1 MNTNLAYQDYP
12 AEELIG
18 GKFVAMSPSPAIN
31 HNRVIGN
38 IYRIFAHY
46 LNGRRCEPFADGVDV
61 YLTEE
66 DRFIPDMMV
75 VCDPDKVKADG
86 VYGAPDLVVEVL
98 SPSTM
103 RNDRMGK
110 KEVYQTC
117 GVREYWLVDPENRTI
132 EQYLLQDGKLELN
145 MVYASCRDDELER
158 MSEQE
163 KAELET
169 HFQCSLYSDFDIA
182 LEDIFSG
189 LLP

>member
-98 SPSTM
+98 SPSTAK
-103 RNDRMGK
+103 NDKWYK
-110 KEVYQTC
+110 KNAYEASGVPEYWIVNPADCSIEVYRLQNGGYVLDNLYTYY
-117 GVREYWLVDPENRTI
+117 RQAEWDDLTEEERARLVTEFKCHLYDDFTI
-132 EQYLLQDGKLELN
+132 
-145 MVYASCRDDELER
+145 R
-158 MSEQE
+158 
-163 KAELET
+163 
-169 HFQCSLYSDFDIA
+169 
-182 LEDIFSG
+182 LEDIFG
-189 LLP
+189 DIF